1 MPDPLFAELYDDTE
15 TLNWDPADQVRARAR
30 RRTRHTRLVA
40 GLASAVAVAVVA
52 TGAVALA
59 EGPDPVPPAAPATN
73 SPTPSPTGI
82 PTTPTTPPTPS
93 PSPSTAPP
101 SESPETT
108 DQPTLSPPS
117 PDVPAVALL
126 RTEDLPTG
134 FRAAGDDLDGDW
146 SFHAGTSYTCE
157 EDGQKWPGEKAF
169 RGAVFYQGTEGT
181 VIERVER
188 HSEEAAKTTMGNVRR
203 EVAGCEPLNPDNSK
217 GMEVFASGLAGDE
230 SLLVGR
236 SGEQATSRWLFVRQG
251 ELVAQV
257 WLKGV
262 DPAEDQR
269 IAERTAARLCA
280 GTDAC

>member
-15 TLNWDPADQVRARAR
+15 TLTWDPADQVRARAR
-30 RRTRHTRLVA
+30 RRTRQTRLA
-40 GLASAVAVAVVA
+40 TGLASMVAIAVVA

-59 EGPDPVPPAAPATN
+59 GGPDPVPPSLPATN
-73 SPTPSPTGI
+73 SPSPSPSGI
-82 PTTPTTPPTPS
+82 PTPTAPPTPS
-93 PSPSTAPP
+93 SSPTTVPP

-108 DQPTLSPPS
+108 DPPTVSPPA
-117 PDVPAVALL
+117 PDVPAAAML

-157 EDGQKWPGEKAF
+157 EDGQSWPGERAF
-169 RGAVFYQGTEGT
+169 RGTVFYNGTESS
-181 VIERVER
+181 VIQRVER
-188 HSEEAAKTTMGNVRR
+188 HSEEAAKSTMGNVRR
-203 EVAGCEPLNPDNSK
+203 EVDGCKPLNPDDSE

-230 SLLVGR
+230 SLVVGR
-236 SGEQATSRWLFVRQG
+236 IGEKAAWRWLFVRQG

-257 WLKGV
+257 WFKGV

-269 IAERTAARLCA
+269 IAERVAARLCA